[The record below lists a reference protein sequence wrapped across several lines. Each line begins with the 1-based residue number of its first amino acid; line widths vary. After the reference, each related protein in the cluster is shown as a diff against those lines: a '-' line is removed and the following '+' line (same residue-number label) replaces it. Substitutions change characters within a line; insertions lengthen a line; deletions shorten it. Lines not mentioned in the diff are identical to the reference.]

1 MKTLSTQHNINGRRQ
16 GTFKWFPAMFLV
28 LLLTSFVA
36 TPLLEAQRRGGSF
49 GGSRGGGFRSSP
61 SYAPNR
67 PSYSNP
73 SYSSPSRPYST
84 PAPSAA
90 PRAGGS
96 FGGSRSAFGAPGSA
110 LSGSAGASAAQSYR
124 KSYGIPRQS
133 TPYTPSVGGPT
144 YTVHNYGNGFTTG
157 LMMGYLAGSRP
168 PFYYY
173 TPFHPAFYYGSPTI
187 IRNPDGTVEAYPPTF
202 SFFKLFIGLLLVGG
216 LAWLVWRIFRRK
228 KSADN
233 DMSQSSFA

>member
-1 MKTLSTQHNINGRRQ
+1 
-16 GTFKWFPAMFLV
+16 
-28 LLLTSFVA
+28 
-36 TPLLEAQRRGGSF
+36 
-49 GGSRGGGFRSSP
+49 
-61 SYAPNR
+61 
-67 PSYSNP
+67 
-73 SYSSPSRPYST
+73 
-84 PAPSAA
+84 
-90 PRAGGS
+90 
-96 FGGSRSAFGAPGSA
+96 